1 MNSDRFDTFRV
12 GLIFPM
18 SGPFGIIGPSSEL
31 SAQLARD
38 ELNASAG
45 VLGRRVEL
53 MSIDGGR
60 DPVTVAHEVAT
71 LLDAGALD
79 AVAGMHTSA
88 VRRAVIPVTLGRIP
102 YVYTS
107 MYEGGDRYPGL
118 FITGETPANQ
128 LVPALECSMKLA
140 SHSPSNHE
148 VAALGHARRPGASTS
163 PVAAR
168 P

>member
-60 DPVTVAHEVAT
+60 DPGRDRLGLVCGGRLDHDPDK
-71 LLDAGALD
+71 LLG
-79 AVAGMHTSA
+79 T
-88 VRRAVIPVTLGRIP
+88 RRT
-102 YVYTS
+102 
-107 MYEGGDRYPGL
+107 
-118 FITGETPANQ
+118 Q
-128 LVPALECSMKLA
+128 
-140 SHSPSNHE
+140 
-148 VAALGHARRPGASTS
+148 
-163 PVAAR
+163 
-168 P
+168 